1 MSTAPSEVLMPTEKK
16 KKVKKP
22 VEAKGAVVKDELVE
36 LAHDVETMDKEQAF
50 SAIHPLLETVNSS
63 YIRIGGVLAVI
74 RDNEWWA
81 GDGYASFR
89 DLLEKA
95 FGLKYRK
102 AMYWVQIYED
112 LINSGVAWE
121 RVKSLGWCKLK
132 EVSPVL
138 TTDNCAEWVAKAEGL
153 TVLQLHE
160 VVRLAQ
166 MQAVK
171 NNSNGAS
178 PSDVSPE
185 GVETTTTTMSF
196 KVHTD
201 QKETIRLALDK
212 AKQEGGT
219 EFDAVAL
226 EGICLNYLA
235 GGKVTKKVKAK
246 TLNELF
252 AQQTPEDVLKAF
264 GEVWPDIDVEVAL

>member
-1 MSTAPSEVLMPTEKK
+1 MSTAPSEVLMPAEKQK

-22 VEAKGAVVKDELVE
+22 VEKSPLLKDELVA
-36 LAHDVETMDKEQAF
+36 LAHEVEVMDREQAL

-74 RDNEWWA
+74 RDHGWWQDE
-81 GDGYASFR
+81 GFDSFR
-89 DLLEKA
+89 AMLEKK

-112 LINSGVAWE
+112 LINSGVAWDQ
-121 RVKSLGWCKLK
+121 VKSLGWCKLK

-138 TTDNCAEWVAKAEGL
+138 TTENCAEWVAKAEDL

-166 MQAVK
+166 
-171 NNSNGAS
+171 AS
-178 PSDVSPE
+178 VPSGSGEDVSPE
-185 GVETTTTTMSF
+185 GVETTTTTISF

-201 QKETIRLALDK
+201 QKETIKQAIEK
-212 AKQEGGT
+212 AKGEVGT

-226 EGICLNYLA
+226 EGICMNYLA
-235 GGKVTKKVKAK
+235 GGKVTSKKVKPK
-246 TLNELF
+246 SLSELF
-252 AQQTPEDVLKAF
+252 KDMSPEEVLNAF
-264 GEVWPDIDVEVAL
+264 GEVWPDIDVEVTL